1 MEYRVALAETAQ
13 ADVERIYRWVTSEA
27 PERGPDWFEE
37 LIESVD
43 SLERFPARCPMARE
57 ANESKQG
64 IRCLLFGKRHGV
76 YRILYETDET
86 QDGLDSAYPARRPPG
101 FDDRRVTLHAAMS
114 LGLNI
119 YQLQL

>member
-76 YRILYETDET
+76 YRILYETDERRRT
-86 QDGLDSAYPARRPPG
+86 VWILHIRHGARRDLTIG
-101 FDDRRVTLHAAMS
+101 
-114 LGLNI
+114 G
-119 YQLQL
+119 